1 MHAGQYLRRRSSMK
15 KTILILAFALL
26 AAVSLTFVACDS
38 AKTPEDTAPDTTVTT
53 DAPTEPETDAPTEPV
68 TEPSTEAPTE
78 ETSEAPTE
86 EVTTEE
92 VTTEEVTT
100 EEVTEP
106 ETLVVDLEKATISS
120 SMALF
125 ESHFTTA
132 DKDTCVDDLVDVFG
146 EPAVKDGVKI
156 PLIYQGALYL
166 GDIDLSKYRKV
177 TVTYA
182 TSSASGTIADYE
194 TTQKRAMLTL
204 ADTKGE
210 LSPAEDAIIA
220 SAVYSIPSTTWQ
232 LTTVEIDLTGVDYSG
247 ALFLTFDFTEGVNL
261 YHAVTGVVFEG

>member
-1 MHAGQYLRRRSSMK
+1 MK

-26 AAVSLTFVACDS
+26 TAVSLTFVACDRD
-38 AKTPEDTAPDTTVTT
+38 KTPEDTSPDTTVTT
-53 DAPTEPETDAPTEPV
+53 DAPTEPVTEAPTSPE
-68 TEPSTEAPTE
+68 TNNETEAPTE
-78 ETSEAPTE
+78 ESTPAETEAPTE
-86 EVTTEE
+86 EE
-92 VTTEEVTT
+92 TT

-106 ETLVVDLEKATISS
+106 ETLTVDLEKVTISS
-120 SMALF
+120 SLALF

-146 EPAVKDGVKI
+146 NPAVEDGVKI
-156 PLIYQGALYL
+156 PLVYQGAIHL
-166 GDIDLSKYRKV
+166 GDVDLSKYSKV

-182 TSSASGTIADYE
+182 TSAASGTIADYE

-220 SAVYSIPSTTWQ
+220 SAVYNIPSTTWQ
-232 LTTVEIDLTGVDYSG
+232 LTTVEIDLTGIDYNG

-261 YHAVTGVVFEG
+261 YHAVTGIVFES

>member
-1 MHAGQYLRRRSSMK
+1 MK
-15 KTILILAFALL
+15 KTVLILCFAML
-26 AAVSLTFVACDS
+26 AAVVLTFVACDS
-38 AKTPEDTAPDTTVTT
+38 AETPEDTTPDTTVTT
-53 DAPTEPETDAPTEPV
+53 DAPTEPETEAPTDPETDP
-68 TEPSTEAPTE
+68 ETEAPTE
-78 ETSEAPTE
+78 ETTQAETEAPTE

-92 VTTEEVTT
+92 EAT

-106 ETLVVDLEKATISS
+106 ETLEVDLEKVTISS
-120 SMALF
+120 SLALF

-132 DKDTCVDDLVDVFG
+132 DKDTCVDNLVDVFG
-146 EPAVKDGVKI
+146 NPAVEDGVKI
-156 PLIYQGALYL
+156 PLVYQGAIHL
-166 GDIDLSKYRKV
+166 GDIDLSKYKKV

-182 TSSASGTIADYE
+182 TSSASGTVADYE
-194 TTQKRAMLTL
+194 TTQKRAMLTQ

-220 SAVYSIPSTTWQ
+220 SAVYYIPSTTWQ
-232 LTTVEIDLTGVDYSG
+232 LTTVEIDLSDVDYSG

>member
-1 MHAGQYLRRRSSMK
+1 MK

-38 AKTPEDTAPDTTVTT
+38 AKTPEDTNPDTTVTT
-53 DAPTEPETDAPTEPV
+53 DAPTEPDTEAPTEPE
-68 TEPSTEAPTE
+68 TQPSTEAPTE
-78 ETSEAPTE
+78 ETTEDSTEAPTE
-86 EVTTEE
+86 EITTEE
-92 VTTEEVTT
+92 ATT

-106 ETLVVDLEKATISS
+106 EPETLEVDLENVTVSS
-120 SMALF
+120 SLALF
-125 ESHFTTA
+125 ESLFTTA

-156 PLIYQGALYL
+156 PLVYQGAIHL
-166 GDIDLSKYRKV
+166 GDIDLSKYKKI
-177 TVTYA
+177 TITYA
-182 TSSASGTIADYE
+182 TSSAPGTLADYE

-220 SAVYSIPSTTWQ
+220 SAVYYIPSTTWQ
-232 LTTVEIDLTGVDYSG
+232 LNTVEIDLTNVDYSG

-261 YHAVTGVVFEG
+261 YHAVTEVVFEA

>member
-1 MHAGQYLRRRSSMK
+1 MK
-15 KTILILAFALL
+15 KTVLILCFAIL
-26 AAVSLTFVACDS
+26 AAVALTFVACDS
-38 AKTPEDTAPDTTVTT
+38 TETPEDTTPDTTVTA
-53 DAPTEPETDAPTEPV
+53 DAPTEPETEVPTGPETDP
-68 TEPSTEAPTE
+68 ETEAPTE
-78 ETSEAPTE
+78 ETTQAETEAPTE

-92 VTTEEVTT
+92 ETT
-100 EEVTEP
+100 EEVTES
-106 ETLVVDLEKATISS
+106 ETLTVDLEKVTISS
-120 SMALF
+120 SLALF

-146 EPAVKDGVKI
+146 NPAVEDGVKI
-156 PLIYQGALYL
+156 PLVYQGAIHL
-166 GDIDLSKYRKV
+166 GDIDLSKYKKV

-182 TSSASGTIADYE
+182 TSSASGTVADYE
-194 TTQKRAMLTL
+194 TTQKRAMLTQ

-220 SAVYSIPSTTWQ
+220 SAVYYIPSTTWQ
-232 LTTVEIDLTGVDYSG
+232 LTTVEIDLTNVDYSG

>member
-1 MHAGQYLRRRSSMK
+1 MK

-38 AKTPEDTAPDTTVTT
+38 AKTPEDTNPDTTVTT
-53 DAPTEPETDAPTEPV
+53 DAPTEPDTEAPTEPE
-68 TEPSTEAPTE
+68 TQPSTEAPTE
-78 ETSEAPTE
+78 ETTEDSTEAPTE
-86 EVTTEE
+86 EITTEE
-92 VTTEEVTT
+92 ATT

-106 ETLVVDLEKATISS
+106 ETETLEVDLENVTISS
-120 SMALF
+120 SLALF

-156 PLIYQGALYL
+156 PLVYQGAIHL
-166 GDIDLSKYRKV
+166 GDIDLSKYKKV
-177 TVTYA
+177 TITYA
-182 TSSASGTIADYE
+182 TSSASGTLADYE

-220 SAVYSIPSTTWQ
+220 SAVYYIPSTTWQ
-232 LTTVEIDLTGVDYSG
+232 LTTVEIDLSSVDYSG
-247 ALFLTFDFTEGVNL
+247 ALFLTFDFTAGVNL

>member
-1 MHAGQYLRRRSSMK
+1 MK

-53 DAPTEPETDAPTEPV
+53 DAPTEPVTEAPTSPETDPE
-68 TEPSTEAPTE
+68 TEAPTE
-78 ETSEAPTE
+78 ESTSAETEAPTE
-86 EVTTEE
+86 EITTEE
-92 VTTEEVTT
+92 ETT

-106 ETLVVDLEKATISS
+106 ETLEVDLEKVTVSS
-120 SMALF
+120 SLALF
-125 ESHFTTA
+125 ESLFTNA

-146 EPAVKDGVKI
+146 EPAIKDGVKI
-156 PLIYQGALYL
+156 PLVYQGAIHL
-166 GDIDLSKYRKV
+166 GDIDLSKYKKV

-194 TTQKRAMLTL
+194 TTQKRAMLTQ

-220 SAVYSIPSTTWQ
+220 SAVYYIPSTTWQ
-232 LTTVEIDLTGVDYSG
+232 LTTVEIDLTNVDYSG

>member
-1 MHAGQYLRRRSSMK
+1 MK
-15 KTILILAFALL
+15 KTILIFAFVLL
-26 AAVSLTFVACDS
+26 TVCALTFVACDS
-38 AKTPEDTAPDTTVTT
+38 AKTPEDTNPDTTVTT
-53 DAPTEPETDAPTEPV
+53 DTPTDPETETPTDPE
-68 TEPSTEAPTE
+68 TQPSTEAPTE
-78 ETSEAPTE
+78 EDTVAESEAPTE
-86 EVTTEE
+86 EITTEE
-92 VTTEEVTT
+92 ETT

-106 ETLVVDLEKATISS
+106 ETLTVDLEKVSISS
-120 SMALF
+120 SLALF

-132 DKDTCVDDLVDVFG
+132 DKDTCVDDLVDMYG
-146 EPAVKDGVKI
+146 DPAVKDGVKI
-156 PLIYQGALYL
+156 PLIYQGAIHL
-166 GDIDLSKYRKV
+166 GDIDLSKYKKV

-182 TSSASGTIADYE
+182 TSSAPGTIADYE

-210 LSPAEDAIIA
+210 LSPAEDSIIA

>member
-1 MHAGQYLRRRSSMK
+1 
-15 KTILILAFALL
+15 
-26 AAVSLTFVACDS
+26 
-38 AKTPEDTAPDTTVTT
+38 
-53 DAPTEPETDAPTEPV
+53 
-68 TEPSTEAPTE
+68 
-78 ETSEAPTE
+78 
-86 EVTTEE
+86 
-92 VTTEEVTT
+92 
-100 EEVTEP
+100 
-106 ETLVVDLEKATISS
+106 VDLEKATISS

-210 LSPAEDAIIA
+210 LSPAEDSIIA
-220 SAVYSIPSTTWQ
+220 SAVYYIPSTTWQ
-232 LTTVEIDLTGVDYSG
+232 LTTVEIDLSNVDYSG

>member
-1 MHAGQYLRRRSSMK
+1 MK

-26 AAVSLTFVACDS
+26 AAVSLIFVACDS
-38 AKTPEDTAPDTTVTT
+38 AKTPEDTTPDTTVTT
-53 DAPTEPETDAPTEPV
+53 DAPTDPETETPTEPETQ
-68 TEPSTEAPTE
+68 PSTEAPTE
-78 ETSEAPTE
+78 EDTVVETEAPTE
-86 EVTTEE
+86 EITTEE
-92 VTTEEVTT
+92 ETTEA
-100 EEVTEP
+100 VTEP
-106 ETLVVDLEKATISS
+106 ETLTVDLEKVSISS
-120 SMALF
+120 SLALF

-210 LSPAEDAIIA
+210 LSPAEDSIIA
-220 SAVYSIPSTTWQ
+220 SAVYYIPSTTWQ
-232 LTTVEIDLTGVDYSG
+232 LTTVEIDLSNVDYSG

>member
-1 MHAGQYLRRRSSMK
+1 MK
-15 KTILILAFALL
+15 KTVLILCFAML
-26 AAVSLTFVACDS
+26 AAVALTFVACDS
-38 AKTPEDTAPDTTVTT
+38 TETPEDTTPDTTVTT
-53 DAPTEPETDAPTEPV
+53 DAPTEPVTEAPTSPETDPD
-68 TEPSTEAPTE
+68 TEAPTE
-78 ETSEAPTE
+78 ESTSAETEAPTE

-92 VTTEEVTT
+92 EAT

-106 ETLVVDLEKATISS
+106 ETLEVDLEKVTVSS
-120 SMALF
+120 SLALF
-125 ESHFTTA
+125 ESLFTTA

-146 EPAVKDGVKI
+146 EPAIKDGVKI
-156 PLIYQGALYL
+156 PLVYQGAIHL
-166 GDIDLSKYRKV
+166 GDIDLSKYKKV

-182 TSSASGTIADYE
+182 TSSASGTVADYE
-194 TTQKRAMLTL
+194 TTQKRAMLTQ

-220 SAVYSIPSTTWQ
+220 SAVYYIPSTTWQ
-232 LTTVEIDLTGVDYSG
+232 LTTVEIDLTNVDYSG

>member
-1 MHAGQYLRRRSSMK
+1 MK

-26 AAVSLTFVACDS
+26 AAVSLVFVACDS
-38 AKTPEDTAPDTTVTT
+38 PETPEDTTPDTTVTT
-53 DAPTEPETDAPTEPV
+53 EAPTEPV
-68 TEPSTEAPTE
+68 TEAPTDLGTDPETDPVPETEAPTE
-78 ETSEAPTE
+78 ESTQAETEAPTE
-86 EVTTEE
+86 EE
-92 VTTEEVTT
+92 TT

-106 ETLVVDLEKATISS
+106 ETLTVDLEKVSISS
-120 SMALF
+120 SLALF

-146 EPAVKDGVKI
+146 EPAIKDGVKI
-156 PLIYQGALYL
+156 PLVYQGAIHL
-166 GDIDLSKYRKV
+166 GDIDLSKYKKV

-182 TSSASGTIADYE
+182 TSAASGTVADYE
-194 TTQKRAMLTL
+194 TTQKRAMLTQ

-220 SAVYSIPSTTWQ
+220 SAVYYIPSTTWQ
-232 LTTVEIDLTGVDYSG
+232 LTTVEIDLSNEDYSG

>member
-1 MHAGQYLRRRSSMK
+1 MK

-38 AKTPEDTAPDTTVTT
+38 AKTPEDTNPDTTVTT
-53 DAPTEPETDAPTEPV
+53 DAPTEPDTEAPTEPE
-68 TEPSTEAPTE
+68 TQPSTEAPTE
-78 ETSEAPTE
+78 ETTEDSTEAPTE
-86 EVTTEE
+86 ENTTEE
-92 VTTEEVTT
+92 ATT

-106 ETLVVDLEKATISS
+106 EPETLEVDLENVTISS
-120 SMALF
+120 SLALF
-125 ESHFTTA
+125 ESLFTTA

-156 PLIYQGALYL
+156 PLVYQGAIHL
-166 GDIDLSKYRKV
+166 GDIDLSKYKKV
-177 TVTYA
+177 TITYA
-182 TSSASGTIADYE
+182 TSSASGTLADYE

-220 SAVYSIPSTTWQ
+220 SAVYYIPSTTWQ
-232 LTTVEIDLTGVDYSG
+232 LTTVEIDLSDVDYSG
-247 ALFLTFDFTEGVNL
+247 ALFLTFDFTAGVNL

>member
-1 MHAGQYLRRRSSMK
+1 MK

-38 AKTPEDTAPDTTVTT
+38 AKTPEDTNPDTTVTT
-53 DAPTEPETDAPTEPV
+53 DAPTEPDTEAPTEPE
-68 TEPSTEAPTE
+68 TQPSTEAPTE
-78 ETSEAPTE
+78 ETTEDSTEAPTE
-86 EVTTEE
+86 EITTEE
-92 VTTEEVTT
+92 ATT

-106 ETLVVDLEKATISS
+106 EPETLEVDLENVTISS
-120 SMALF
+120 SLALF
-125 ESHFTTA
+125 ESLFTTA

-146 EPAVKDGVKI
+146 KPAVKDGVKI
-156 PLIYQGALYL
+156 PLVYQGAIHL
-166 GDIDLSKYRKV
+166 GDIDLSKYKKV
-177 TVTYA
+177 TITYA
-182 TSSASGTIADYE
+182 TSSASGTLADYE

-220 SAVYSIPSTTWQ
+220 SAVYYIPSTTWQ
-232 LTTVEIDLTGVDYSG
+232 LTTVEIDLSAVDYSG

>member
-1 MHAGQYLRRRSSMK
+1 MK

-26 AAVSLTFVACDS
+26 TAVSLTFVACDRD
-38 AKTPEDTAPDTTVTT
+38 KTPEDTAPDTTVTT
-53 DAPTEPETDAPTEPV
+53 DAPTEPVTEAPTSPE
-68 TEPSTEAPTE
+68 TNNETEAPTE
-78 ETSEAPTE
+78 ESTPAETEAPTE
-86 EVTTEE
+86 EE
-92 VTTEEVTT
+92 TT

-106 ETLVVDLEKATISS
+106 ETLTVDLEKVTISS
-120 SMALF
+120 SLALF

-132 DKDTCVDDLVDVFG
+132 DKDTCVDDLVDMFG
-146 EPAVKDGVKI
+146 DPAIKDGVKI
-156 PLIYQGALYL
+156 PLVYQGAIHL
-166 GDIDLSKYRKV
+166 GDIDLSKYKKV

-182 TSSASGTIADYE
+182 TSSASGTVADYE
-194 TTQKRAMLTL
+194 TTQKRAMLTQ

-232 LTTVEIDLTGVDYSG
+232 LTTVEIDLTNVDYSG

-261 YHAVTGVVFEG
+261 YHAVTGIVFES

>member
-1 MHAGQYLRRRSSMK
+1 MQVLAATARIEQKKKKGPCKIMK
-15 KTILILAFALL
+15 KLLIVLLALMTCALL
-26 AAVSLTFVACDS
+26 FACV
-38 AKTPEDTAPDTTVTT
+38 KEAPDTDTT
-53 DAPTEPETDAPTEPV
+53 APSEEGTPAPTETPTETPTEPDAEE
-68 TEPSTEAPTE
+68 TTEAAE
-78 ETSEAPTE
+78 E
-86 EVTTEE
+86 
-92 VTTEEVTT
+92 TT

-106 ETLVVDLEKATISS
+106 ETLEVDLEKVTISS
-120 SMALF
+120 SLSLF

-146 EPAVKDGVKI
+146 EPAIKDGVKI
-156 PLIYQGALYL
+156 PLVYQGAIHL
-166 GDIDLSKYRKV
+166 GDIDLSKYKKV
-177 TVTYA
+177 TITYA
-182 TSSASGTIADYE
+182 TSAASGTVADYE

>member
-1 MHAGQYLRRRSSMK
+1 MK

-38 AKTPEDTAPDTTVTT
+38 AETPEDTTPDTTVTT
-53 DAPTEPETDAPTEPV
+53 DAPTEPV
-68 TEPSTEAPTE
+68 TEAPTSPETDPETEVPTE
-78 ETSEAPTE
+78 ESATDETEAPTE

-92 VTTEEVTT
+92 ETT

-106 ETLVVDLEKATISS
+106 ETLEVDLEKVTVSS
-120 SMALF
+120 SLALF
-125 ESHFTTA
+125 ESLFTTA

-146 EPAVKDGVKI
+146 NPAVEDGVKI
-156 PLIYQGALYL
+156 PLVYQGAIHR
-166 GDIDLSKYRKV
+166 GDIDLSKYKKV

-182 TSSASGTIADYE
+182 TSAASGTVADYE
-194 TTQKRAMLTL
+194 TTQKRAMLTQ

-220 SAVYSIPSTTWQ
+220 SAVYYIPSTTWQ
-232 LTTVEIDLTGVDYSG
+232 LTTVEIDLTNVDYSG

>member
-1 MHAGQYLRRRSSMK
+1 MK

-38 AKTPEDTAPDTTVTT
+38 AKTPEDTNPDTTVTT
-53 DAPTEPETDAPTEPV
+53 DAPTEPDTEAPTEPE
-68 TEPSTEAPTE
+68 TQPSTEAPTE
-78 ETSEAPTE
+78 ETTEDSTEAPTE
-86 EVTTEE
+86 EITTEE
-92 VTTEEVTT
+92 ATT

-106 ETLVVDLEKATISS
+106 EPETLEVDLENVTISS
-120 SMALF
+120 SLALF

-156 PLIYQGALYL
+156 PLVYQGAIHL
-166 GDIDLSKYRKV
+166 GDINLSKYKKV
-177 TVTYA
+177 TITYA
-182 TSSASGTIADYE
+182 TSSASGTLADYE

-220 SAVYSIPSTTWQ
+220 SAVYYIPSTTWQ
-232 LTTVEIDLTGVDYSG
+232 LTTVEIDLSAVDSSG
-247 ALFLTFDFTEGVNL
+247 ALFLTFDFTAGVNL

>member
-1 MHAGQYLRRRSSMK
+1 MK
-15 KTILILAFALL
+15 KTVLILCFAIL
-26 AAVSLTFVACDS
+26 AAVALTFVACDS
-38 AKTPEDTAPDTTVTT
+38 AKTPEDTTPDTTVTT
-53 DAPTEPETDAPTEPV
+53 DAPTDPETETPTEPETQPSTETPTEEDTV
-68 TEPSTEAPTE
+68 VETEAPTE
-78 ETSEAPTE
+78 EI
-86 EVTTEE
+86 TTEE
-92 VTTEEVTT
+92 ETT

-106 ETLVVDLEKATISS
+106 ETLTVDLEKVSISS
-120 SMALF
+120 SLALF

-146 EPAVKDGVKI
+146 NPAVEDGVKI
-156 PLIYQGALYL
+156 PLVYQGAIHL
-166 GDIDLSKYRKV
+166 GDIDLSKYKKV

-182 TSSASGTIADYE
+182 TSSASGTVADYE
-194 TTQKRAMLTL
+194 TTQKRAMLTQ

-220 SAVYSIPSTTWQ
+220 SSVYYIPSTTWQ
-232 LTTVEIDLTGVDYSG
+232 LTTVEIDLTNVDYSG

>member
-1 MHAGQYLRRRSSMK
+1 MK

-38 AKTPEDTAPDTTVTT
+38 AKTPEDTNPDTTVTT
-53 DAPTEPETDAPTEPV
+53 DAPTEPDTEAPTEPE
-68 TEPSTEAPTE
+68 TQPSTEAPTE
-78 ETSEAPTE
+78 ETTEETTEAPTE
-86 EVTTEE
+86 EITTEE
-92 VTTEEVTT
+92 ATT

-106 ETLVVDLEKATISS
+106 EPETLEVDLENVTISS
-120 SMALF
+120 SLALF

-156 PLIYQGALYL
+156 PLVYQGAIHL
-166 GDIDLSKYRKV
+166 GDIDLSKYKKV
-177 TVTYA
+177 TITYA
-182 TSSASGTIADYE
+182 TSSASGTLADYE

-220 SAVYSIPSTTWQ
+220 SAVYYIPSTTWQ
-232 LTTVEIDLTGVDYSG
+232 LTTVEIDLSSVDYSG
-247 ALFLTFDFTEGVNL
+247 ALFLTFDFTAGVNL

>member
-1 MHAGQYLRRRSSMK
+1 MK

-38 AKTPEDTAPDTTVTT
+38 AKTPEDTTPDTTVTT

-86 EVTTEE
+86 EVTTED

-106 ETLVVDLEKATISS
+106 ETLTVDLEKTTISS

-210 LSPAEDAIIA
+210 LSPAEDSIIA
-220 SAVYSIPSTTWQ
+220 SAVYYIPSTTWQ
-232 LTTVEIDLTGVDYSG
+232 LTTVEIDLSNVDYSG

>member
-1 MHAGQYLRRRSSMK
+1 MK

-26 AAVSLTFVACDS
+26 AAVSLIFVACDS
-38 AKTPEDTAPDTTVTT
+38 AETPEDTTPDTTVTT
-53 DAPTEPETDAPTEPV
+53 EAPTEPV
-68 TEPSTEAPTE
+68 TEAPTDPETDPETDPVPETEAPTE
-78 ETSEAPTE
+78 ESTQAETEALTE
-86 EVTTEE
+86 EE
-92 VTTEEVTT
+92 TT

-106 ETLVVDLEKATISS
+106 ETLEVDLEKVTISS
-120 SMALF
+120 SLSLF

-156 PLIYQGALYL
+156 PLVYQGAICL
-166 GDIDLSKYRKV
+166 GDIDLSKYKKV
-177 TVTYA
+177 TITYA
-182 TSSASGTIADYE
+182 TSSAPGTVADYE
-194 TTQKRAMLTL
+194 TTQKRAMLTR
-204 ADTKGE
+204 ADTKGA

-232 LTTVEIDLTGVDYSG
+232 LTTVEIDLTNVDYSG

>member
-1 MHAGQYLRRRSSMK
+1 MK
-15 KTILILAFALL
+15 KTVLILCFAML
-26 AAVSLTFVACDS
+26 AAVALTFVACDS
-38 AKTPEDTAPDTTVTT
+38 AETPEDTTPDTTVTT
-53 DAPTEPETDAPTEPV
+53 DAPTEPET
-68 TEPSTEAPTE
+68 EAPTE
-78 ETSEAPTE
+78 ETTQAETEAPTE

-92 VTTEEVTT
+92 EAT

-106 ETLVVDLEKATISS
+106 ETLEVDLEKVTISS
-120 SMALF
+120 SLALF

-146 EPAVKDGVKI
+146 NPAVEDGVKI
-156 PLIYQGALYL
+156 PLVYQGAIHL
-166 GDIDLSKYRKV
+166 GDIDLSKYKKV

-182 TSSASGTIADYE
+182 TSSASGTVADYE
-194 TTQKRAMLTL
+194 TTQKRAMLTQ

-220 SAVYSIPSTTWQ
+220 SAVYYIPSTTWQ

>member
-1 MHAGQYLRRRSSMK
+1 MK
-15 KTILILAFALL
+15 KTILIFAFVLL
-26 AAVSLTFVACDS
+26 TVCALTFVACDS
-38 AKTPEDTAPDTTVTT
+38 AKTPEDTNPDTTVTT
-53 DAPTEPETDAPTEPV
+53 DTPTDPETEAPTDPETHPE
-68 TEPSTEAPTE
+68 TEAPTE
-78 ETSEAPTE
+78 EITSEE
-86 EVTTEE
+86 E
-92 VTTEEVTT
+92 TT

-106 ETLVVDLEKATISS
+106 ETLTVDLEKVTISS
-120 SMALF
+120 SLAIF

-146 EPAVKDGVKI
+146 NPAIEDGVKI
-156 PLIYQGALYL
+156 PLVYQGAIHL
-166 GDIDLSKYRKV
+166 GDIDLSKYKKV

-182 TSSASGTIADYE
+182 TSSASGTLADYE
-194 TTQKRAMLTL
+194 TTQKRAMLTQ

-220 SAVYSIPSTTWQ
+220 SAVYYIPSTTWQ
-232 LTTVEIDLTGVDYSG
+232 LTTVEIDLSNVDYSG

>member
-1 MHAGQYLRRRSSMK
+1 MK

-38 AKTPEDTAPDTTVTT
+38 AETPEDTTPDTTVTT
-53 DAPTEPETDAPTEPV
+53 DTPTEPV
-68 TEPSTEAPTE
+68 TEAPTSPETDPETEAPTE
-78 ETSEAPTE
+78 ESTSAETEAPTE
-86 EVTTEE
+86 EITTEE
-92 VTTEEVTT
+92 ETT

-106 ETLVVDLEKATISS
+106 ETLTVDLEKVTVSS
-120 SMALF
+120 SLALF
-125 ESHFTTA
+125 ESLFTTA

-146 EPAVKDGVKI
+146 EPAIKDGVKI
-156 PLIYQGALYL
+156 PLVYQGAIHL
-166 GDIDLSKYRKV
+166 GDIDLSKYKKV

-182 TSSASGTIADYE
+182 TSAASGTVADYE
-194 TTQKRAMLTL
+194 TTQKRAMLTQ

-220 SAVYSIPSTTWQ
+220 SAVYFIPSTTWQ
-232 LTTVEIDLTGVDYSG
+232 LTTVEIDLTNVDYSG

>member
-1 MHAGQYLRRRSSMK
+1 MK
-15 KTILILAFALL
+15 NTVLILCFALL

-38 AKTPEDTAPDTTVTT
+38 TVTPEDTTLDTTVTT
-53 DAPTEPETDAPTEPV
+53 DAPTEPETEAPTDPETDP
-68 TEPSTEAPTE
+68 ETEAPTE
-78 ETSEAPTE
+78 ETTQAETEALTE

-92 VTTEEVTT
+92 EAT

-106 ETLVVDLEKATISS
+106 ETLEVDLEKVTISS
-120 SMALF
+120 SLALF

-146 EPAVKDGVKI
+146 NPAVEDGVKI
-156 PLIYQGALYL
+156 PLVYQGAIHL
-166 GDIDLSKYRKV
+166 GDIDLSKYKKV

-182 TSSASGTIADYE
+182 TSSASGTVADYE

-204 ADTKGE
+204 ADTKAE

-220 SAVYSIPSTTWQ
+220 SAVYYIPSTTWQ
-232 LTTVEIDLTGVDYSG
+232 LTTVEIDLTNVDYSG

>member
-1 MHAGQYLRRRSSMK
+1 MK

-26 AAVSLTFVACDS
+26 AAASLTFVACDS
-38 AKTPEDTAPDTTVTT
+38 AKTPEDTTPDTTVTT
-53 DAPTEPETDAPTEPV
+53 DAPTDPETETPTEPETQ
-68 TEPSTEAPTE
+68 PSTEAPTE
-78 ETSEAPTE
+78 EDTVAETEAPTE
-86 EVTTEE
+86 EITTEE
-92 VTTEEVTT
+92 ETT

-106 ETLVVDLEKATISS
+106 ETLTVDLEKVSISS
-120 SMALF
+120 SLALF

-132 DKDTCVDDLVDVFG
+132 DKDTCVDDLVDMYG
-146 EPAVKDGVKI
+146 DPAVKDGVKI
-156 PLIYQGALYL
+156 PLIYQGAIHL
-166 GDIDLSKYRKV
+166 GDIDLSKYKKV

-182 TSSASGTIADYE
+182 TSSAPGTIADYE

-210 LSPAEDAIIA
+210 LSPAEDSIIA